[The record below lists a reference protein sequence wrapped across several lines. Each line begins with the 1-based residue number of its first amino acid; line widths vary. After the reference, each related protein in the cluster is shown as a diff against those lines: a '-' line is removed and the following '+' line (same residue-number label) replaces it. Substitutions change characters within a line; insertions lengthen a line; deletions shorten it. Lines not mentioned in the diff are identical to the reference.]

1 MHNSHMPD
9 LPDSSNMILNLFAH
23 ELGCFSQSFAMGVHL
38 DESELADLEPQIH
51 KIFKKELGFFDNSTF
66 TSTMATIH
74 SGVEREGLEGHLKD
88 ELGESKKVIKLS
100 EEVHKSPWKQF
111 CTVTP
116 TSIFSGLG
124 HSRGVLPVE
133 TGAGR

>member
-1 MHNSHMPD
+1 
-9 LPDSSNMILNLFAH
+9 
-23 ELGCFSQSFAMGVHL
+23 MGVHL

-74 SGVEREGLEGHLKD
+74 SGVEREGLQGHLEN

-100 EEVHKSPWKQF
+100 EEVGTSDKILHQAEKCFCCKDLVLGQYSLFLEFKVSKSILLF
-111 CTVTP
+111 CNGKP
-116 TSIFSGLG
+116 SSIFLSF
-124 HSRGVLPVE
+124 RC
-133 TGAGR
+133 GR

>member
-1 MHNSHMPD
+1 MHLCLIMPS
-9 LPDSSNMILNLFAH
+9 PSKCDS
-23 ELGCFSQSFAMGVHL
+23 ELTLCLSQSVVMGVHL

-100 EEVHKSPWKQF
+100 EEVK
-111 CTVTP
+111 
-116 TSIFSGLG
+116 L
-124 HSRGVLPVE
+124 SR
-133 TGAGR
+133 

>member
-1 MHNSHMPD
+1 
-9 LPDSSNMILNLFAH
+9 
-23 ELGCFSQSFAMGVHL
+23 MGVHL

-100 EEVHKSPWKQF
+100 EEVNLSRKRSSTITH
-111 CTVTP
+111 TP
-116 TSIFSGLG
+116 FVSGVG
-124 HSRGVLPVE
+124 DSRRVLPAE
-133 TGAGR
+133 TGAGG

>member
-1 MHNSHMPD
+1 
-9 LPDSSNMILNLFAH
+9 
-23 ELGCFSQSFAMGVHL
+23 MGVHL

-100 EEVHKSPWKQF
+100 EEVNRPPDIALYRHTHVHCF
-111 CTVTP
+111 RC
-116 TSIFSGLG
+116 
-124 HSRGVLPVE
+124 
-133 TGAGR
+133 GR